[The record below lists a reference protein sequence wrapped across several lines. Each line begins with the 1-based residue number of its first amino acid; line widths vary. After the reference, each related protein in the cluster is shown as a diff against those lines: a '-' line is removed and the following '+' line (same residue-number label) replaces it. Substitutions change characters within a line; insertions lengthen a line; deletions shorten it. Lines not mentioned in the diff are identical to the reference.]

1 MTSSRGPHIVVVG
14 AGIIG
19 ATIAFN
25 MSLRNADVTV
35 LDAEE
40 PGQQASHVSFA
51 WMNSRDKNPRH
62 YHDLNRRSVDMW
74 SRLERLLGGDVGVT
88 WGGELR
94 WAATQESANELLARV
109 AELQSWAYP
118 IRALDEAELREMEPN
133 LEPGTVT
140 AASYT
145 AIDGHVDPPRVVRA
159 CLDRA
164 TEAGVTLRTNT
175 KVLGVKMTQT
185 PSGETRVE
193 SLDTSAGEIQCDV
206 VVLATGADTTEL
218 AATAGI
224 ELQHHWTF
232 GATIVTEATAPIF
245 KTAAAVHTPLDA
257 EPMLNFRQLPDGSMM
272 IHGSSHGAANDSESM
287 GRTDEEVRQVF
298 EAAKTYL
305 PSLERVTI
313 KEVRRGRRP
322 MPADGLP
329 ILGFADSVPNLYFA
343 TMHSGVSLAP
353 LVGEFATTEVLD
365 GARIDLLEPYR
376 VERFAK

>member
-1 MTSSRGPHIVVVG
+1 MTSKSGPHIVIVG
-14 AGIIG
+14 AGIVG
-19 ATIAFN
+19 AVIAFN
-25 MSLRNADVTV
+25 MSRRNANVTV
-35 LDAEE
+35 LDAED
-40 PGQQASHVSFA
+40 PGQAASRVSFA
-51 WMNSRDKNPRH
+51 WMNGRDKNPRH

-94 WAATQESANELLARV
+94 WAATRKGADELLARV
-109 AELQSWAYP
+109 RELQSWAYP
-118 IRALDEAELREMEPN
+118 IRALDEGEFREMEPN
-133 LEPGTVT
+133 VEPGTVM

-175 KVLGVKMTQT
+175 KAWGVKLAQT
-185 PSGETRVE
+185 PSGQTRVE
-193 SLDTSAGEIQCDV
+193 SLETSAGEILCDV
-206 VVLATGADTTEL
+206 VVLAAGADTTEL

-224 ELQHHWTF
+224 EMQHHWTF
-232 GATIVTEATAPIF
+232 GATIVTEATLPMF
-245 KTAAAVHTPLDA
+245 RTAAAVHTPRDA
-257 EPMLNFRQLPDGSMM
+257 EPMMNFRQLPDGSMM
-272 IHGSSHGAANDSESM
+272 IHGSSHDANDTASM

-298 EAAKTYL
+298 EAAKVYL

-329 ILGFADSVPNLYFA
+329 ILGFSQSVPNLYFA

-353 LVGEFATTEVLD
+353 LVGEFATTEILD

>member
-1 MTSSRGPHIVVVG
+1 MTSNSNPHVVIVG
-14 AGIIG
+14 AGIVG

-25 MSLRNADVTV
+25 MSRRHANVTI
-35 LDAEE
+35 LDGEE
-40 PGQQASHVSFA
+40 PGQQASRVSFA
-51 WMNSRDKNPRH
+51 WMNGRDKSPRH

-74 SRLERLLGGDVGVT
+74 SRLERLLGGAVGVT

-94 WAATQESANELLARV
+94 WAATQEGADEMNARIQ
-109 AELQSWAYP
+109 ELQSWAYP
-118 IRALDEAELREMEPN
+118 IRALDESEFREMEPGV
-133 LEPGTVT
+133 EPGTVM

-145 AIDGHVDPPRVVRA
+145 SIDGHVDPPRVIKA

-175 KVLGVKMTQT
+175 KVWGVKMGQT
-185 PSGETRVE
+185 RSRKTRVE
-193 SLDTSAGEIQCDV
+193 SLDTSAGEIKCDV
-206 VVLATGADTTEL
+206 VVFATGADTTEL

-232 GATIVTEATAPIF
+232 GATIVTEATSPMF
-245 KTAAAVHTPLDA
+245 KTAAAVHTPRDA
-257 EPMLNFRQLPDGSMM
+257 EPMMNFRQLPDGSMM
-272 IHGSSHGAANDSESM
+272 IHGGQHGTNSDDSM
-287 GRTDEEVRQVF
+287 GRTEEEVRQVF
-298 EAAKTYL
+298 DAAKVYL
-305 PSLERVTI
+305 PSLERLNI

-329 ILGFADSVPNLYFA
+329 ILGFSQTVPNLYFA

-365 GARIDLLEPYR
+365 GARIDILEPYR
-376 VERFAK
+376 VERFAG

>member
-1 MTSSRGPHIVVVG
+1 EGESRGI
-14 AGIIG
+14 
-19 ATIAFN
+19 
-25 MSLRNADVTV
+25 
-35 LDAEE
+35 
-40 PGQQASHVSFA
+40 
-51 WMNSRDKNPRH
+51 
-62 YHDLNRRSVDMW
+62 
-74 SRLERLLGGDVGVT
+74 
-88 WGGELR
+88 
-94 WAATQESANELLARV
+94 
-109 AELQSWAYP
+109 
-118 IRALDEAELREMEPN
+118 EPN
-133 LEPGTVT
+133 VEPGTVM

-175 KVLGVKMTQT
+175 KAWGVKLAQT
-185 PSGETRVE
+185 PSGQTRVE
-193 SLDTSAGEIQCDV
+193 SLETSAGEILCDV
-206 VVLATGADTTEL
+206 VVLAAGADTTEL

-224 ELQHHWTF
+224 EMQHHWTF
-232 GATIVTEATAPIF
+232 GATIVTEATLPMF
-245 KTAAAVHTPLDA
+245 RTAAAVHTPRDA
-257 EPMLNFRQLPDGSMM
+257 EPMMNFRQLPDGSMM
-272 IHGSSHGAANDSESM
+272 IHGSSHDANDTASM

-298 EAAKTYL
+298 EAAKVYL

-329 ILGFADSVPNLYFA
+329 ILGFSQSVPNLYFA

-353 LVGEFATTEVLD
+353 LVGEFATTEILD

>member
-1 MTSSRGPHIVVVG
+1 MTSKSGPHIVIVG
-14 AGIIG
+14 AGIVG
-19 ATIAFN
+19 AVIAFN
-25 MSLRNADVTV
+25 MSRRNANVTV
-35 LDAEE
+35 LDAED
-40 PGQQASHVSFA
+40 PGQAASRVSFA
-51 WMNSRDKNPRH
+51 WMNGRDKNPRH

-94 WAATQESANELLARV
+94 WASTREGADELLARV
-109 AELQSWAYP
+109 RELQSWAYP
-118 IRALDEAELREMEPN
+118 IRALDEGEFREMEPN
-133 LEPGTVT
+133 VEPGTLM

-159 CLDRA
+159 CLNRA

-175 KVLGVKMTQT
+175 KAWGVKLAQT
-185 PSGETRVE
+185 PSGQTRVE
-193 SLDTSAGEIQCDV
+193 SLETSAGEILCDV
-206 VVLATGADTTEL
+206 VVLSAGADTTEL

-224 ELQHHWTF
+224 EMQHHWTF
-232 GATIVTEATAPIF
+232 GATIVTEATLPMF
-245 KTAAAVHTPLDA
+245 RTAAAVHTPRDA
-257 EPMLNFRQLPDGSMM
+257 EPMMNFRQLPDGSMM
-272 IHGSSHGAANDSESM
+272 IHGSSHDANDTASM

-298 EAAKTYL
+298 EAAKVYL

-322 MPADGLP
+322 MPADGFP
-329 ILGFADSVPNLYFA
+329 ILGFSQSVPNLYFA

-353 LVGEFATTEVLD
+353 LVGEFATTEILD

-376 VERFAK
+376 VERFAR

>member
-1 MTSSRGPHIVVVG
+1 MTSKSGPHIVIVG
-14 AGIIG
+14 AGIVG
-19 ATIAFN
+19 AVIAFN
-25 MSLRNADVTV
+25 MSRRNANVTV
-35 LDAEE
+35 LDAED
-40 PGQQASHVSFA
+40 PGQAASRVSFA
-51 WMNSRDKNPRH
+51 WMNGRDKNPRH

-94 WAATQESANELLARV
+94 WAATRKGADELLARV
-109 AELQSWAYP
+109 RELQSWAYP
-118 IRALDEAELREMEPN
+118 IRALDEGEFREMEPN
-133 LEPGTVT
+133 VEPGTVM

-175 KVLGVKMTQT
+175 KAWGVKLAQT
-185 PSGETRVE
+185 PSGQTRVE
-193 SLDTSAGEIQCDV
+193 SLETSAGEILCDV
-206 VVLATGADTTEL
+206 VVLAAGADTTEL

-224 ELQHHWTF
+224 EMQHHWTF
-232 GATIVTEATAPIF
+232 GATIVTEATLPMF
-245 KTAAAVHTPLDA
+245 RTAAAVHTPRDA
-257 EPMLNFRQLPDGSMM
+257 EPMMNFRQLPDGSMM
-272 IHGSSHGAANDSESM
+272 IHGSSHDANDTASM

-298 EAAKTYL
+298 EAAKVYL
-305 PSLERVTI
+305 PPLERVTI

-329 ILGFADSVPNLYFA
+329 ILGFSQSVPNLYFA

-353 LVGEFATTEVLD
+353 LVGEFATTEILD

>member
-1 MTSSRGPHIVVVG
+1 MTSPKNPHIVIVG
-14 AGIIG
+14 AGIVG

-25 MSLRNADVTV
+25 MSRRGANVTV

-40 PGQQASHVSFA
+40 PGQQASRVSFA
-51 WMNSRDKNPRH
+51 WMNGRDKNPRH

-74 SRLERLLGGDVGVT
+74 SRLERLLGGNIGVT

-94 WAATQESANELLARV
+94 WAATQDGADEMLERLR
-109 AELQSWAYP
+109 ELQSWAYP
-118 IRALDEAELREMEPN
+118 IRAVDEAEFREMEPN
-133 LEPGTVT
+133 VEPGTFK

-145 AIDGHVDPPRVVRA
+145 PIDGQVDPIRVIRA

-164 TEAGVTLRTNT
+164 TDAGVKLRTNT
-175 KVLGVKMTQT
+175 KVSSVKMAQT
-185 PSGETRVE
+185 PSGQTRVE
-193 SLDTSAGEIQCDV
+193 SLDTNEGDIQCDI

-232 GATIVTEATAPIF
+232 GATIVTEAVAPMF
-245 KTAAAVHTPLDA
+245 KTAAAVHTPRDT
-257 EPMLNFRQLPDGSMM
+257 EPMMNFRQLPDGSLM
-272 IHGSSHGAANDSESM
+272 IHGGQHGANSDDSM
-287 GRTDEEVRQVF
+287 GKTDEEVQRVF

-305 PSLERVTI
+305 PSLAQVSI

-329 ILGFADSVPNLYFA
+329 ILGFTESVPNLYFA

-353 LVGEFATTEVLD
+353 LVGEFATTEILD
-365 GARIDLLEPYR
+365 DASIDLLENYR
-376 VERFAK
+376 PDRFAK